1 MKAQEVVRPLANPS
15 MQLYISLF
23 AGHES
28 VNVLPAVGD
37 AGDRVGLPT
46 PVFTA
51 LGIDVV
57 ESEDTEDVGDVV
69 DVEVEEVVVV
79 ETVVEVVDFEVV
91 DVEAVVED
99 VEAEVDAVD
108 VDFAVVDADVD
119 ALVVLVD
126 PPPLP
131 CIAFV

>member
-1 MKAQEVVRPLANPS
+1 VKVQEVVSPTSNPS

-23 AGHES
+23 AWHES

-37 AGDRVGLPT
+37 AGDNVGVPT

-51 LGIDVV
+51 LGTDVL
-57 ESEDTEDVGDVV
+57 ELEDMDDVGDVV
-69 DVEVEEVVVV
+69 DVEVEVVVV
-79 ETVVEVVDFEVV
+79 VDTVVDVVDFDVVEVDFTVV
-91 DVEAVVED
+91 DAVE
-99 VEAEVDAVD
+99 EVDAL
-108 VDFAVVDADVD
+108 VDADVD
-119 ALVVLVD
+119 ALVLAVVVLEE